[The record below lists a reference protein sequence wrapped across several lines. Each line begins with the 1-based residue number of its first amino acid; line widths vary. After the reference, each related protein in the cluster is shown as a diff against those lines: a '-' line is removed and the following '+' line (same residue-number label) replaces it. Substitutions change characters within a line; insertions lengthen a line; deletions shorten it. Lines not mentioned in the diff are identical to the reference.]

1 MKVTRNYLKPTKA
14 DEWRNFAGSYETM
27 QADIEELKNQT
38 PETDPAKDRG
48 QRTDPDA
55 ATVRTDYWSL
65 TKAIDLATQI
75 IAQEQLNL
83 KRFDEIKRRL
93 SSLEV
98 GLPDDVAGD
107 FEVLKAK
114 VEQLETESSE
124 LDLKT
129 IDRIN
134 ELGSRIGT
142 QVGFQN
148 DAFNSFSIWTI
159 EIHQLENL
167 S

>member
-1 MKVTRNYLKPTKA
+1 M
-14 DEWRNFAGSYETM
+14 
-27 QADIEELKNQT
+27 
-38 PETDPAKDRG
+38 
-48 QRTDPDA
+48 
-55 ATVRTDYWSL
+55 
-65 TKAIDLATQI
+65 ATQI

-83 KRFDEIKRRL
+83 QRFDEIKRRL

-142 QVGFQN
+142 QAGFFN
-148 DAFNSFSIWTI
+148 DALNSAFYWSIDRY
-159 EIHQLENL
+159 QFENPT
-167 S
+167 

>member
-1 MKVTRNYLKPTKA
+1 MVKSA
-14 DEWRNFAGSYETM
+14 
-27 QADIEELKNQT
+27 KNQFENVT
-38 PETDPAKDRG
+38 
-48 QRTDPDA
+48 
-55 ATVRTDYWSL
+55 
-65 TKAIDLATQI
+65 
-75 IAQEQLNL
+75 QEQLNL

-98 GLPDDVAGD
+98 GLPDDVEGD

-114 VEQLETESSE
+114 VEQLETDSSE

-142 QVGFQN
+142 QVGFKV
-148 DAFNSFSIWTI
+148 
-159 EIHQLENL
+159 L
-167 S
+167 SNPS

>member
-1 MKVTRNYLKPTKA
+1 MDSDKHQFENV
-14 DEWRNFAGSYETM
+14 S
-27 QADIEELKNQT
+27 
-38 PETDPAKDRG
+38 
-48 QRTDPDA
+48 
-55 ATVRTDYWSL
+55 
-65 TKAIDLATQI
+65 
-75 IAQEQLNL
+75 QEQLNL

-98 GLPDDVAGD
+98 GLPDDVEGD
-107 FEVLKAK
+107 FEILKAK
-114 VEQLETESSE
+114 VEQLETDSSE

-142 QVGFQN
+142 QAGFEN
-148 DAFNSFSIWTI
+148 NNETPLRKMIRN
-159 EIHQLENL
+159 IHLMT

>member
-1 MKVTRNYLKPTKA
+1 MVDSDKHQFENV
-14 DEWRNFAGSYETM
+14 S
-27 QADIEELKNQT
+27 
-38 PETDPAKDRG
+38 
-48 QRTDPDA
+48 
-55 ATVRTDYWSL
+55 
-65 TKAIDLATQI
+65 
-75 IAQEQLNL
+75 QEQLNL

-98 GLPDDVAGD
+98 GLPDDVEGD

-114 VEQLETESSE
+114 VEQLETDSSE

-142 QVGFQN
+142 QAGFEN
-148 DAFNSFSIWTI
+148 NNETPLPKMIRN
-159 EIHQLENL
+159 IHLMT

>member
-1 MKVTRNYLKPTKA
+1 M
-14 DEWRNFAGSYETM
+14 
-27 QADIEELKNQT
+27 
-38 PETDPAKDRG
+38 
-48 QRTDPDA
+48 
-55 ATVRTDYWSL
+55 
-65 TKAIDLATQI
+65 
-75 IAQEQLNL
+75 
-83 KRFDEIKRRL
+83 KRFDGIKRRL

-142 QVGFQN
+142 QVGFGN
-148 DAFNSFSIWTI
+148 DAFKSFSIWTI

>member
-1 MKVTRNYLKPTKA
+1 MDKSAKHQFENVT
-14 DEWRNFAGSYETM
+14 
-27 QADIEELKNQT
+27 
-38 PETDPAKDRG
+38 
-48 QRTDPDA
+48 
-55 ATVRTDYWSL
+55 
-65 TKAIDLATQI
+65 
-75 IAQEQLNL
+75 QEQLNL

-98 GLPDDVAGD
+98 GLPDDVEGD

-114 VEQLETESSE
+114 VEQLETDSSE

-142 QVGFQN
+142 QVGFKN
-148 DAFNSFSIWTI
+148 VAFKS
-159 EIHQLENL
+159 QLTLRNISL
-167 S
+167 IIKGWLV

>member
-1 MKVTRNYLKPTKA
+1 M
-14 DEWRNFAGSYETM
+14 
-27 QADIEELKNQT
+27 
-38 PETDPAKDRG
+38 
-48 QRTDPDA
+48 
-55 ATVRTDYWSL
+55 
-65 TKAIDLATQI
+65 
-75 IAQEQLNL
+75 NL

>member
-1 MKVTRNYLKPTKA
+1 M
-14 DEWRNFAGSYETM
+14 
-27 QADIEELKNQT
+27 
-38 PETDPAKDRG
+38 
-48 QRTDPDA
+48 
-55 ATVRTDYWSL
+55 
-65 TKAIDLATQI
+65 
-75 IAQEQLNL
+75 NL

-148 DAFNSFSIWTI
+148 DTFNSFSIWTI

>member
-1 MKVTRNYLKPTKA
+1 MDTSAKHQFENVT
-14 DEWRNFAGSYETM
+14 
-27 QADIEELKNQT
+27 
-38 PETDPAKDRG
+38 
-48 QRTDPDA
+48 
-55 ATVRTDYWSL
+55 
-65 TKAIDLATQI
+65 
-75 IAQEQLNL
+75 QEQLNL

-98 GLPDDVAGD
+98 GLPDDVEGD

-114 VEQLETESSE
+114 VEQLETDSSE

-142 QVGFQN
+142 QVGFKN
-148 DAFNSFSIWTI
+148 GAFKSQLSLRNISIT
-159 EIHQLENL
+159 
-167 S
+167 

>member
-1 MKVTRNYLKPTKA
+1 MDKSAKHQLENVT
-14 DEWRNFAGSYETM
+14 
-27 QADIEELKNQT
+27 
-38 PETDPAKDRG
+38 
-48 QRTDPDA
+48 
-55 ATVRTDYWSL
+55 
-65 TKAIDLATQI
+65 
-75 IAQEQLNL
+75 QEQLNL

-98 GLPDDVAGD
+98 GLPDDVEGD

-114 VEQLETESSE
+114 VEQLETDSSE

-142 QVGFQN
+142 QVGFEIG
-148 DAFNSFSIWTI
+148 AFKSQLSLRNISIT
-159 EIHQLENL
+159 
-167 S
+167 